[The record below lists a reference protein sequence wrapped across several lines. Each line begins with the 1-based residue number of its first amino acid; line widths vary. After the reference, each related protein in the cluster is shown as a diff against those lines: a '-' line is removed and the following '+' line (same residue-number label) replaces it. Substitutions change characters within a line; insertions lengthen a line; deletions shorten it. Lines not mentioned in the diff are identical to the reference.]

1 MTERR
6 SARINKGARYKEY
19 VTNGQLNF
27 SWEKEKP
34 LAVQR
39 IESTYRGNT
48 RTLKY
53 IEKQTAVLPEIGE
66 HDTEVDCRLYLT
78 DEIDAAIGLIELSR
92 QFEDKTPPDPDVFE
106 AALTLW
112 ELSKK
117 AREPREPDH
126 KNDPKKKKNK
136 GKRAAKTSKP
146 RPKKRAKKN

>member
-78 DEIDAAIGLIELSR
+78 D
-92 QFEDKTPPDPDVFE
+92 VFE